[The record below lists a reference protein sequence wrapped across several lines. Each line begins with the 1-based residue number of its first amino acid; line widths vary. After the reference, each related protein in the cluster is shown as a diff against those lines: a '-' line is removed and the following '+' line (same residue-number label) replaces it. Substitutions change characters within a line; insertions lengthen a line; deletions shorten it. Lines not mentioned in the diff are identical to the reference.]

1 MTSER
6 HPPKHETIHIKCSFY
21 FYTTKVVCMFH
32 VCCCL
37 HSNMYICPELSDRCF
52 DMFAGLLRYKVD
64 FQSLQCDE
72 FEDDL
77 YDIDD
82 Y

>member
-1 MTSER
+1 MRQFTLSVLFISTL
-6 HPPKHETIHIKCSFY
+6 PKWFVCFMFVVVHIPS
-21 FYTTKVVCMFH
+21 V
-32 VCCCL
+32 
-37 HSNMYICPELSDRCF
+37 YICPELSDRYVG
-52 DMFAGLLRYKVD
+52 MFAGLLRYKVD

>member
-1 MTSER
+1 MFVVV
-6 HPPKHETIHIKCSFY
+6 HIPS
-21 FYTTKVVCMFH
+21 V
-32 VCCCL
+32 
-37 HSNMYICPELSDRCF
+37 YICPELSDRYVG
-52 DMFAGLLRYKVD
+52 MFAGLLRYKVD

>member
-1 MTSER
+1 MRQSV
-6 HPPKHETIHIKCSFY
+6 PLS
-21 FYTTKVVCMFH
+21 VVFVSMLQNWFLWFMCFVVPIPSLNVYMQLPD
-32 VCCCL
+32 VCV
-37 HSNMYICPELSDRCF
+37 HMV
-52 DMFAGLLRYKVD
+52 AGLLRYKVD
-64 FQSLQCDE
+64 FQSMKCDE

>member
-1 MTSER
+1 MSVVV
-6 HPPKHETIHIKCSFY
+6 HIPS
-21 FYTTKVVCMFH
+21 M
-32 VCCCL
+32 
-37 HSNMYICPELSDRCF
+37 NIRPALSDRCVGV
-52 DMFAGLLRYKVD
+52 FAGLLRYKVD

>member
-1 MTSER
+1 MFFLLLHYQSGLYVSCFFVVV
-6 HPPKHETIHIKCSFY
+6 HIPS
-21 FYTTKVVCMFH
+21 
-32 VCCCL
+32 
-37 HSNMYICPELSDRCF
+37 MYICPELSDRCVG
-52 DMFAGLLRYKVD
+52 MFAGLLRYKVD